1 MQRFIKSFAN
11 DAAIQAAV
19 DDKSLGKPYV
29 ALDDE
34 LHKIDWDGKDPGFIA
49 QYLTIEIISG
59 TEMKIERQDVFY
71 SINGGEWIEGPSD
84 PANFSLSV
92 NPGDK
97 IRFKGYNG
105 GAGLFMHQKSAL
117 QHIAYGNV
125 ESLEYGD
132 DFIGKKEIKNTAAFK
147 DMFHTWYLTGL
158 QSIENV
164 ILPATS
170 LTEDCYN
177 SMFRGIGNS
186 GLRIKAPLLPAPILT
201 QGCYYEMFT
210 SGINYIKCLATDLT
224 AENCLTNWL
233 TTKFYPPTGTFVKKA
248 GVNWPT
254 GANGIPSGWTVIE
267 E

>member
-1 MQRFIKSFAN
+1 MPRFIKSFQN

-19 DDKSLGKPYV
+19 DDKSLWHPYV
-29 ALDDE
+29 ALDDQ
-34 LHKIDWDGKDPGFIA
+34 LHRIDWNGKEPGFIA
-49 QYLTIEIISG
+49 QYLTIEILSG

-84 PANFSLSV
+84 PANFLLSV

-147 DMFHTWYLTGL
+147 DMFRTQYATGL

-177 SMFRGIGNS
+177 SMFRGLGNS
-186 GLRIKAPLLPAPILT
+186 GLKIKAPFLPAPILT
-201 QGCYYEMFT
+201 PGCYFEMFIYG
-210 SGINYIKCLATDLT
+210 GINYIKCLATDLS
-224 AENCLTNWL
+224 AENCLTNWI
-233 TTKFYPPTGTFVKKA
+233 TTSSLYTGTFVKKA
-248 GVNWPT
+248 GVSWPT
-254 GANGIPSGWTVIE
+254 GANGIPRGWTVIE